1 MGRAVESELAGRSAQ
16 GVSTQWAP
24 NRGRR
29 KLAGLLLDLLLI
41 GCIVLG
47 ISFRFRFVN
56 WNEGA
61 DLHPDEYGLT
71 STLTQLHL
79 PNSLGGYFNTRSSP
93 LSPYQKY
100 AFDGTPVDPGP
111 DNRMRWGQWPLII
124 IRSVAELTG
133 NTGYGELRIVGR
145 RLSALAD
152 TLILL
157 LLYLIGKELY
167 SRRVGLLASA
177 FSALA
182 VLQIQQ
188 SHFMTV
194 DNFASLFAVAAMYFA
209 IRVAVRAGPVSGQ
222 FPQGPA
228 PAEETPTDDWRA
240 RLGVWRG
247 YLWFGAAFGMAMASR
262 VNLLPLG
269 GIIVLA
275 AAIAN
280 RDLWPAPG
288 RGEDRRIWAVLALL
302 ALAMASAA
310 VTFRLTQ
317 PMSFRAE
324 TGDTS
329 AFTLRLNPDWVD
341 SMKVAASES
350 RGVGAGPPGEQW
362 TNRTPIL
369 FPLTNIILWGL
380 GAPLGLTAWGA
391 LAWAAWRT
399 VNGRQGSRKHM
410 LPLVWAGGYFLF
422 MGTRWVKS
430 VRYFLPIYPFLSLF
444 AAWGLIALWD
454 RVASTPAHPRHGLDA
469 ALARLR
475 RAVPG
480 LLGGAVLVGALLWA
494 SGFVVAVYGETNTR
508 LRASRWVF
516 NNIPA
521 AANLDIATSGGLEGE
536 PLSVPY
542 GTRLAADAPLVLRFN
557 PQISGELTAVRL
569 SFDGASFEGA
579 EPRRLTVILSQDPEG
594 QGRMGEASVD
604 VGGQGGTGQGNRV
617 RIPFGPTEITEG
629 NSYFLILNL
638 DQGAPIPLAGSAI
651 ANESWDE
658 GLPLRIDGRDP
669 FGGLYRGLTMQVRWA
684 DDENKRAMFLETLES
699 TDYII
704 LPSQRSIWSISR
716 LPLAYPMTM
725 EYYRALFDGRL
736 GFDLAATFDAPI
748 RLGDLVV
755 SDVAGAVSWGG
766 PPQLPVFNR
775 NSLAAEEAFSV
786 YDHAPVWIF
795 KKRADF
801 SMARA
806 REILESVDL
815 AQVVPQG
822 PREASRV
829 PASLL
834 MLPGEIWEHMRAG
847 GTWSGLFPRGNPLN
861 RWPGLAVIV
870 WWLSIGIIGL
880 AASPLTRRAFPGLGT
895 HSYPLARIFGLLL
908 LGWAVWISGSLGVA
922 PSRWLILTTIMGMA
936 GLSAL
941 LVWRGGPG
949 LREVLRRN
957 GRYVLSIEL
966 LALGCFALMLAIR
979 LGNPD
984 LWHPFKGGEKPM
996 DFAYLNAVLKSSSFP
1011 PYDPWFA
1018 GGYINYY
1025 YFGYVLV
1032 GMPIKLLGIDPAL
1045 AYNLVLPTLFSLLG
1059 LGVYTVASALL
1070 AGPDSE
1076 RSAPHLRSI
1085 VAGLGAVAAVL
1096 ILGNLG
1102 SVKLLVDA
1110 LVGVGREA
1118 GSATFGAWSA
1128 LRGLWITLARGAPLQ
1143 IPLDHWY
1150 WNPSRAIP
1158 PGAGE
1163 SGAPIT
1169 EFPFF
1174 TFLYGDLHAHMI
1186 AFPLT
1191 LLALAWAL
1199 SWVVGMQRG
1208 AIENRRRWWFG
1219 LAAGG
1224 LIIGSL
1230 RPTNTWDLPLY
1241 LLLGGLA
1248 AFAGPF
1254 LRARKLSKREVVEG
1268 TAAVIALAGIAFLAF
1283 LPYSYWYGQ
1292 AYTSMALW
1300 RGSRTPLGA
1309 YLLIHGL
1316 FLLVIAGWL
1325 LAETREWLAH
1335 TPVSSLHRVRPYF
1348 KPALGAFLGMVLLVA
1363 LLTAAGYAIGLVALP
1378 LAAWAGI
1385 LFLRPG
1391 LPLRKR
1397 CALLLVAA
1405 ALGLTMLVEIVVLSG
1420 DIGRMNTVFKFYL
1433 QAWVLFGVTSG
1444 AALAWLRELVQDW
1457 AVRWRMGLVSAI
1469 ALVVLGSAL
1478 YPMTATPAK
1487 IMDRMDP
1494 SAPHTL
1500 DGMAYMRHSVQYELG
1515 EPLDLSQDYRAIWW
1529 MREHVVG
1536 SPVIVEASVP
1546 EYHWGSR
1553 YSIYTGLPTVLGWN
1567 WHQRQ
1572 QRASVGDAPVW
1583 SRQAEISEFY
1593 ATDSIAGAM
1602 AFLHKYDVRFVV
1614 VGELERDYYAW
1625 VGPCTRTEDPVQP
1638 LECDLSGRP
1647 YGMAAPSVPIEE
1659 CLPFKPGGGDSQLRC
1674 PTHGLE
1680 KFERMATQGLL
1691 ETAYKDGDTIIYQV
1705 VR

>member
-1 MGRAVESELAGRSAQ
+1 MRAEIPTLHAAVGSGDGGNRAGGRGAF
-16 GVSTQWAP
+16 
-24 NRGRR
+24 
-29 KLAGLLLDLLLI
+29 GLLLGLLLV
-41 GCIVLG
+41 GCIALG
-47 ISFRFRFVN
+47 VSFRFRFVN

-71 STLTQLHL
+71 STLTQMHL
-79 PNSLGGYFNTRSSP
+79 PNSLGGYFNTRLSP

-100 AFDGTPVDPGP
+100 AFDGSPGEPGP
-111 DNRMRWGQWPLII
+111 DNRLRWGQWPLII
-124 IRSVAELTG
+124 IRSVAEITG
-133 NTGYGELRIVGR
+133 HTGYGELRIVGR

-152 TLILL
+152 TVILL
-157 LLYLIGKELY
+157 LLYLIGRELF
-167 SRRVGLLASA
+167 SHRVGLLASA

-209 IRVAVRAGPVSGQ
+209 VRIGAHQRPVSGR
-222 FPQGPA
+222 FPEGPV
-228 PAEETPTDDWRA
+228 PVAEPLSCDWRA
-240 RLGVWRG
+240 RLGAWPW
-247 YLWFGAAFGMAMASR
+247 YILFGVAFGMAMASR

-280 RDLWPAPG
+280 RDLWPARD
-288 RGEDRRIWAVLALL
+288 RGENRRTWGVLALL
-302 ALAMASAA
+302 ALAMAGA
-310 VTFRLTQ
+310 VLTFRLTQ

-329 AFTLRLNPDWVD
+329 PFTLHLNPDWVD

-362 TNRTPIL
+362 TDRTPII
-369 FPLTNIILWGL
+369 FPFTNIVLWGL
-380 GAPLGLTAWGA
+380 GLPLGLTAWGA

-399 VNGRQGSRKHM
+399 VKGKKAFQRHV

-430 VRYFLPIYPFLSLF
+430 VRYFLPIYPFLCLF
-444 AAWGLIALWD
+444 AAWGLWEMW
-454 RVASTPAHPRHGLDA
+454 RKASPHPGVPVEGHPAATARLGRPAA
-469 ALARLR
+469 AL
-475 RAVPG
+475 
-480 LLGGAVLVGALLWA
+480 LGAGVLAGTIFWA
-494 SGFVVAVYGETNTR
+494 SGFVAAVYGEENTR
-508 LRASRWVF
+508 LRASRWIFDNV
-516 NNIPA
+516 PA
-521 AANLDIATSGGLEGE
+521 AANLDIATSSGLRGE
-536 PLSVPY
+536 PIPVPY
-542 GTRLAADAPLVLRFN
+542 GSTLAGGAPLVLRFN
-557 PQISGELTAVRL
+557 PHISGELTAIRL
-569 SFDGASFEGA
+569 ELDAGSFEGA
-579 EPRRLTVILSQDPEG
+579 ETRRLHVTLSQDPEG
-594 QGRMGEASVD
+594 QDRMGEASAEI
-604 VGGQGGTGQGNRV
+604 GGQAGAQQGTLM
-617 RIPFGPTEITEG
+617 RIPFGPTEINEG
-629 NSYFLILNL
+629 TSYFLTL
-638 DQGAPIPLAGSAI
+638 DLDKGPPLPLAGSTI

-669 FGGLYRGLTMQVRWA
+669 FGGLYRGLTMEVRWG
-684 DDENKRAMFLETLES
+684 DDENKRAMFLETLGS

-736 GFDLAATFDAPI
+736 GFDLVATFDAPI
-748 RLGDLVV
+748 RLGDLIV
-755 SDVAGAVSWGG
+755 SDVAGAVSWGT
-766 PPQLPVFNR
+766 PPRLPVFNR
-775 NSLAAEEAFSV
+775 NPLAAEEAFSV

-795 KKRADF
+795 KKRANF

-806 REILESVDL
+806 REILGSVDL

-829 PASLL
+829 PANLL
-834 MLPGEIWEHMRAG
+834 MLPGEAWDHMRAG
-847 GTWSGLFPRGNPLN
+847 GTWSRLFPGDNPLN

-870 WWLSIGIIGL
+870 WWLAIGIIGL
-880 AASPLTRRAFPGLGT
+880 AAFPITRRVFPGLGN

-908 LGWAVWISGSLGVA
+908 LGWVVWILGSLGVT
-922 PSRWLILTTIMGMA
+922 PSRWLILAAFIAMSGI
-936 GLSAL
+936 SAL
-941 LVWRGGPG
+941 LVWRGRSG
-949 LREVLRRN
+949 LVGMLRRN
-957 GRYVLSIEL
+957 GRYLFSVEL
-966 LALGCFALMLAIR
+966 LALGCFGLMLAIR

-996 DFAYLNAVLKSSSFP
+996 DFAYLNAVIKSSSFP

-1032 GMPIKLLGIDPAL
+1032 GMPIKLLGIDPAV
-1045 AYNLVLPTLFSLLG
+1045 AYNLVLPSLFSLMG
-1059 LGVYTVASALL
+1059 LGVYTVASEL
-1070 AGPDSE
+1070 AAGRDSARGGPGP
-1076 RSAPHLRSI
+1076 RAV

-1096 ILGNLG
+1096 LLGNLG

-1110 LVGVGREA
+1110 LVAVGRGA
-1118 GSATFGAWSA
+1118 GSTAFGAWGA
-1128 LRGLWITLARGAPLQ
+1128 LRGLWMTLVGGARLP
-1143 IPLDHWY
+1143 IPLDQWY

-1186 AFPLT
+1186 SFPLT
-1191 LLALAWAL
+1191 ALALAWAL
-1199 SWVVGMQRG
+1199 SWALGMRRG
-1208 AIENRRRWWFG
+1208 AIVNRRSWWFG

-1224 LIIGSL
+1224 WIIGSL

-1254 LRARKLSKREVVEG
+1254 LRTRKVSKRRLAEG
-1268 TAAVIALAGIAFLAF
+1268 IAAVIVLVGIGFLAF

-1292 AYTSMALW
+1292 GYTSVELW
-1300 RGSRTPLGA
+1300 GGSRTPLGP

-1316 FLLVIAGWL
+1316 FLLVITGWL
-1325 LAETREWLAH
+1325 VAETRQWLAD
-1335 TPVSSLHRVRPYF
+1335 TPVSSLRRLRPYF
-1348 KPALGAFLGMVLLVA
+1348 KSVLGAFLGMGLLVVLLTV
-1363 LLTAAGYAIGLVALP
+1363 AGYSIALVALP
-1378 LAAWAGI
+1378 LLAWTGI

-1391 LPLRKR
+1391 LSLRKR
-1397 CALLLVAA
+1397 CALLLVAG
-1405 ALGLTMLVEIVVLSG
+1405 ALGLTILVEVVVLNG
-1420 DIGRMNTVFKFYL
+1420 DVGRMNTVFKFYL
-1433 QAWVLFGVTSG
+1433 QAWVLFGVASG
-1444 AALAWLRELVQDW
+1444 AALAWLWGLIQDW
-1457 AVRWRMGLVSAI
+1457 GVRWRKGLIAAI
-1469 ALVVLGSAL
+1469 ALVALGAAL
-1478 YPMTATPAK
+1478 YPLTATPAK

-1500 DGMAYMRHSVQYELG
+1500 DGMAYMRHSVQFELG
-1515 EPLDLSQDYRAIWW
+1515 EPIDLSQDYRAIWW
-1529 MREHVVG
+1529 MREHVIG

-1553 YSIYTGLPTVLGWN
+1553 YSVYTGLPTVLGWN

-1572 QRASVGDAPVW
+1572 QRASVGDAPIW

-1593 ATDSIAGAM
+1593 TTDSIEGAM
-1602 AFLHKYDVRFVV
+1602 EFLRKYDVRYVI
-1614 VGELERDYYAW
+1614 VGELERVYYAS
-1625 VGPCTRTEDPVQP
+1625 VGPCIATEDPTEPVD
-1638 LECDLSGRP
+1638 CDLTGRP
-1647 YGMAAPSVPIEE
+1647 YGMVTPSVPIEDCE
-1659 CLPFKPGGGDSQLRC
+1659 PFNPGEGESRLRC

-1680 KFERMATQGLL
+1680 KFDRMLSQGLL
-1691 ETAYKDGDTIIYQV
+1691 AVAYDGGQTLIYQV
-1705 VR
+1705 VQ